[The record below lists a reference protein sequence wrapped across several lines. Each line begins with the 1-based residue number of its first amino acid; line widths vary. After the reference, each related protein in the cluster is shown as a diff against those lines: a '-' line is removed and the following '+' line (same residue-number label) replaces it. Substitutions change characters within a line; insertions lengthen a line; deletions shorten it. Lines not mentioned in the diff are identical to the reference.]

1 MKFLKLIG
9 DIFFVFCT
17 VVLTTAFY
25 TTLKKKIEKPNFKNL
40 DTTGFIFFG
49 IIVLSL
55 IFISF
60 KIVSAYFKKSKI

>member
-25 TTLKKKIEKPNFKNL
+25 TTLKEKIEKPNFKNL
-40 DTTGFIFFG
+40 DTTGFIIFG
-49 IIVLSL
+49 IIVLGL